1 MWDFNDTHCPATG
14 AMFLRVITQPA
25 GLLTQID
32 RCPHI
37 QGEFRDR
44 RTHTRGEHSEKMK
57 RDSGD
62 ASRDRQEWPHVS
74 RTWETAENR
83 FSLTVVRRREDSTEK
98 FTQTVGGLLK
108 GSAMR

>member
-1 MWDFNDTHCPATG
+1 ML
-14 AMFLRVITQPA
+14 LRVITQPA

-32 RCPHI
+32 RCPYI

-44 RTHTRGEHSEKMK
+44 RTHTQGEHGEKMK

-62 ASRDRQEWPHVS
+62 ASRDHQEWLHVS
-74 RTWETAENR
+74 RTWETAQNR

-98 FTQTVGGLLK
+98 FTQTVGGPIK
-108 GSAMR
+108 CSAMR